1 MAEPT
6 LYIYKI
12 QPVRQEMLTEG
23 SNPEEDRIISAHFS
37 YLEELTRAGVVLLA
51 GRTLTNEY
59 AGFGIIIFGASS
71 EQAAR
76 QLMLNDPAVMAR
88 VIRAELYPF
97 RIALLG
103 ELRES

>member
-1 MAEPT
+1 MPDQS

-23 SNPEEDRIISAHFS
+23 SNPEEERIISAHFS
-37 YLEELTRAGVVLLA
+37 YLEELARAGVVLLA
-51 GRTLTNEY
+51 GRTLTDEY
-59 AGFGIIIFGASS
+59 ASFGIIIFSSGS

-88 VIRAELYPF
+88 VMRPELYPF